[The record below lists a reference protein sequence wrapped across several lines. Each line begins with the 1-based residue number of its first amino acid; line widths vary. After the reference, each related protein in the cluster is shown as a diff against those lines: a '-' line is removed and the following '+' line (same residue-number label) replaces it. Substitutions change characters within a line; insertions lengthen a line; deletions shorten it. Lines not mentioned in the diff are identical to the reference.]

1 MLYIIYINS
10 MKNKKLQSHL
20 EHRKSAT
27 NSKMDGQI
35 MTDIPSYTN
44 RETLDDHMF
53 SND

>member
-1 MLYIIYINS
+1 

-35 MTDIPSYTN
+35 TTDIPPYTD

-53 SND
+53 SNN